1 MKKKQRKITSK
12 TRKRNRSL
20 GKPVNR
26 KYKDTLFRMIFR
38 DRRNLLSLYNAL
50 NHSSYTNEEDLEITT
65 LEDVIYVGMK
75 NDVSFLF
82 SSTLNLY
89 EHQSTPNPNMPI
101 RGLFYIARIYQNY
114 IKKRGLNLYSTRQ
127 ISLPVPVYVVFYNGQ
142 SEESEYREL
151 NLSDSFM
158 KSAFV
163 GQAALECRALMIN
176 INLGHN
182 QELLDSCKVLW
193 EYSYFINEV
202 RENQKQGLAIETAVQ
217 EAQKSC
223 IEKDILKEFLE
234 QNSAEVS
241 DVILEE
247 FDQEKYEEDLRRESW
262 EDGRIAGMEEGKRE
276 GKALGQKELL
286 VNLYRKHLLTLEQAA
301 EEYGTTAEEFRKF
314 LL

>member
-1 MKKKQRKITSK
+1 MEKSD
-12 TRKRNRSL
+12 
-20 GKPVNR
+20 G
-26 KYKDTLFRMIFR
+26 
-38 DRRNLLSLYNAL
+38 NAYL
-50 NHSSYTNEEDLEITT
+50 ALAVALATW
-65 LEDVIYVGMK
+65 
-75 NDVSFLF
+75 
-82 SSTLNLY
+82 
-89 EHQSTPNPNMPI
+89 
-101 RGLFYIARIYQNY
+101 
-114 IKKRGLNLYSTRQ
+114 
-127 ISLPVPVYVVFYNGQ
+127 YNGGKA
-142 SEESEYREL
+142 EDEYREL

-158 KSAFV
+158 KSAFTE
-163 GQAALECRALMIN
+163 QAALECRALMLN

-182 QELLDSCKVLW
+182 QALLESCKVLW

-202 RENQKQGLAIETAVQ
+202 RENQRQGLAIETAVQ

-262 EDGRIAGMEEGKRE
+262 EDGKIAGMEEGKSIGREE
-276 GKALGQKELL
+276 GKALEKKELL

-301 EEYGTTAEEFRKF
+301 EEYGTTPEEFQKF

>member
-1 MKKKQRKITSK
+1 MKKKQRK
-12 TRKRNRSL
+12 
-20 GKPVNR
+20 
-26 KYKDTLFRMIFR
+26 
-38 DRRNLLSLYNAL
+38 
-50 NHSSYTNEEDLEITT
+50 
-65 LEDVIYVGMK
+65 
-75 NDVSFLF
+75 
-82 SSTLNLY
+82 
-89 EHQSTPNPNMPI
+89 
-101 RGLFYIARIYQNY
+101 
-114 IKKRGLNLYSTRQ
+114 
-127 ISLPVPVYVVFYNGQ
+127 
-142 SEESEYREL
+142 YREL

-158 KSAFV
+158 KSAFA
-163 GQAALECRALMIN
+163 GQAALECRALMLN

-182 QELLDSCKVLW
+182 QELLESCKVLW

-202 RENQKQGLAIETAVQ
+202 RENQRQGLAIETAVQ

-262 EDGRIAGMEEGKRE
+262 EDGKIAGLEE
-276 GKALGQKELL
+276 GKALEKKELL

>member
-1 MKKKQRKITSK
+1 MEKSD
-12 TRKRNRSL
+12 
-20 GKPVNR
+20 G
-26 KYKDTLFRMIFR
+26 
-38 DRRNLLSLYNAL
+38 NAYL
-50 NHSSYTNEEDLEITT
+50 ALAVALATW
-65 LEDVIYVGMK
+65 
-75 NDVSFLF
+75 
-82 SSTLNLY
+82 
-89 EHQSTPNPNMPI
+89 
-101 RGLFYIARIYQNY
+101 
-114 IKKRGLNLYSTRQ
+114 
-127 ISLPVPVYVVFYNGQ
+127 YNGQ

-158 KSAFV
+158 KSAFA
-163 GQAALECRALMIN
+163 GQAALECRALMLN

-182 QELLDSCKVLW
+182 QELLESCKVLW

-202 RENQKQGLAIETAVQ
+202 RENQKQGLAIETAVR

-262 EDGRIAGMEEGKRE
+262 EDGKIAGMAFEK
-276 GKALGQKELL
+276 KELL

-301 EEYGTTAEEFRKF
+301 EEYGTTAEEFQKF